1 MRRVS
6 CCEDNAHP
14 KLFAFDRRGAFAPC
28 FEKKVNFWLSESIN
42 GAKMQSIAQNRPF
55 FGLNVSRM
63 DQSCLQFLG
72 E

>member
-1 MRRVS
+1 MPPVS
-6 CCEDNAHP
+6 SGSDNVNSE
-14 KLFAFDRRGAFAPC
+14 LSAFDGIGAFSPC
-28 FEKKVNFWLSESIN
+28 FDKKVKFWLPESIN